1 MSLQQIPDGSWV
13 TADGRW
19 HWVNDQWAPLPPA
32 AAGPPGILWF
42 TSAPHLLVTV
52 LINGLIGLIPIA
64 GTMNL
69 YGYALV
75 TARNLRA
82 GYRVLPPANLSYLG
96 RGAPATVLLIAWS
109 VVAFVLGLIVGGVV
123 AVATYGSSHDW
134 AWTIAL
140 GVAAGITA
148 SGLANIANLPFL
160 VPTLELSDRVGW
172 GVFHVGRLTRHAL
185 GHWRSMWFGLAVL
198 AVWYVVYFALAVVVS
213 FVPLGG
219 LLAAIVGLPVMTL
232 MIAVPLAR
240 FDDPPPSFTRGV
252 ANAVAAGWLA
262 IWVIGTA
269 FVWTVGIV
277 SASLI
282 SSHPDEVACFFDSGC
297 NFAYTGSLETI
308 THVSRSSA
316 DPTLVTVD
324 VTFINRSGSAAD
336 VIPSEYSAR
345 TTSGMP
351 LAPSPDCT
359 IPTPASVPSNGRLQ
373 ESVCFQL
380 PNAQSYFDVHIP
392 WTGWDYRTGQPP
404 YASPSPASSGIQ

>member
-1 MSLQQIPDGSWV
+1 MALQQIPDGSWV

-32 AAGPPGILWF
+32 AAGQPGILWF
-42 TSAPHLLVTV
+42 TSAPRLLVTI

-69 YGYALV
+69 YGYSLV

-96 RGAPATVLLIAWS
+96 RGAPATVLLLAWS
-109 VVAFVLGLIVGGVV
+109 LVAFVLGLIVGGVV
-123 AVATYGSSHDW
+123 GIATYRTSHDW

-160 VPTLELSDRVGW
+160 VPTLELSDRAGW
-172 GVFHVGRLTRHAL
+172 GIFHIGRLTRHAL
-185 GHWRSMWFGLAVL
+185 AHWRSMWFGLAVL
-198 AVWYVVYFALAVVVS
+198 ALWYLVYAALAVVVS

-219 LLAAIVGLPVMTL
+219 LLTAIVGLPVMAV

-240 FDDPPPSFTRGV
+240 FDEPPPGFTRGV
-252 ANAVAAGWLA
+252 ANLVAAGWLA
-262 IWVIGTA
+262 VWVLGTA

-297 NFAYTGSLETI
+297 NFAYAGSLETI
-308 THVSRSSA
+308 THVNRSA
-316 DPTLVTVD
+316 EDPTLITVD

-336 VIPSEYSAR
+336 VIPSEFSAR
-345 TTSGMP
+345 TADGLT
-351 LAPSPDCT
+351 LAPSVDCT
-359 IPTPASVPSNGRLQ
+359 TPAPASVPPGGRLHEQ
-373 ESVCFQL
+373 VCFRL
-380 PNAQSYFDVHIP
+380 PDAQAVFDVHVP
-392 WTGWDYRTGQPP
+392 WTGWDYRTGQRP
-404 YASPSPASSGIQ
+404 YATPSPTLGTQ